1 MAKLSMTVPKV
12 KTYDDEKERKAAATK
27 AAAPSLTGNPY
38 LDDVVGPVFDQ
49 IALKKKALALISDPH
64 APTGMKVSDYLDT
77 VAQSGAMDADTKA
90 AYEAEK
96 QAKAADLKKQS
107 QAAAA
112 IAIQKERELE
122 QYMAS
127 DERKQKQPVTT
138 HVQTDSPM
146 GDLGAFIGQSLFNK
160 AKTGSFTG
168 DETEG
173 KLRTEADYY
182 KNLSGQLLDQD
193 TMEKDLAALDSWSQ
207 QDKHDLQTLYIHKGN
222 LVGEAAGFPVA
233 GATAADALD
242 ARSRLRQKYGAEA
255 VDHILESYSRSQNAA
270 FAQEAA
276 KAGREN
282 HGLLDTAVS
291 IPLGIVGGVSSALS
305 QGSQALADTLGLT
318 SGRYQTT
325 DPNTPADILS
335 IYTDAVKAGGA
346 EEFGKFAEATA
357 AIHGAD
363 ENTSKAVGALASTA
377 YQAGIS
383 TLDNLAK
390 IALTGGTGTLVLAGT
405 QSFSSAMR
413 AAAAN
418 GASPQQAAAMGLV
431 SAASEILTE
440 KLPLDNLLGNLGK
453 ATKVSDFGA
462 IVLASLKQAG
472 IEVTTEELN
481 LITGIAAEALIL
493 REKSDY
499 RKNIADMVASGV
511 PYAEARSQ
519 ANAAILRQAGQTAL
533 QSGLSGFMTSAG
545 TSAAAQVAPANRFTE
560 AAQEYD
566 SQKQSATDRLSGLLD
581 GILPQRKQ
589 TPAQA
594 TPTPAQAKEQSVI
607 DLVDEAIATATGA
620 PADPLRA
627 AVDSFRQTGTVTN
640 KQVTDILNNTRAVQ
654 KLVQETNLKLDG
666 LTASQKR
673 QNVKAAI
680 SAITQTEQVDTVQN
694 TDYDNIK
701 NTKGENIYAE
711 GLQQNDRTGSIGDFA
726 QRMAGVQSANRAESQ
741 GREQYGGVALD
752 SGVLRVSDAL
762 SSAQQKRGT
771 PTYPVRTTTSAP
783 ESYEQALI
791 AGRNSDTKNGWCVTP
806 KSAQELR
813 DGNVRTYMND
823 TGTVGV
829 GIASDGDIVAVFKNQ
844 NGGPRKAMDTM
855 MPIAIEQGG
864 DRLDCY
870 GEGLVKVYSRYGFV
884 PVARVEFNPEYANDG
899 WTTDKGTPYIYVMM
913 HNGDSAATVVE
924 NMGNY
929 PVCTQSQLDALPT
942 YSKDDYDAAM
952 AYRDSL
958 MDQRNIDDNQ
968 GTPPS
973 APNESVGAADQNFTG
988 RAAYQD
994 LLSDENSQRDRLGDV
1009 RPMEVPK
1016 VDAYGRKV
1024 SEFVGNAYGAEATP
1038 DSFVPIIEELVQEG
1052 ALGYDTKTNAESLR
1066 DAAAVIKKKGMAGAR
1081 NAITKNIANGKV
1093 GDTDIATA
1101 MLLYSQY
1108 ASRKGQQ
1115 AQDSAAELFVDLQM
1129 MATQTGRDLQ
1139 LFKMLRKMTPQG
1151 QLMSVTKKVDRYVD
1165 ALNKGRSKNNQ
1176 AEVSI
1181 PKELMDEYT
1190 AAAQE
1195 AAVTDTPENQQRKD
1209 EAEQAIYAYAAA
1221 NIPATLKEKWD
1232 SWRYLAMLGNPKT
1245 QIRNLVG
1252 NALFRPF
1259 VETKRYLGSAMEA
1272 MVLKPDQ
1279 RTKSIL
1285 GTDENSRALMAWA
1298 KQDAK
1303 TQAAKDRMEYT
1314 ATTGDSA
1321 NSQIGDKRQM
1331 FKTKALESAR
1341 TGLNDLMSAED
1352 MLFKRSAYAT
1362 SLASFLKA
1370 RGVTAQQLQNGS
1382 VDAVTLEAA
1391 RSYAVEEAMKATFND
1406 RNAFSDIFVNFR
1418 YKGRNPVMKALN
1430 AAGEGILP
1438 FRRTPANIVA
1448 RATEYSP
1455 IGLAKTVFA
1464 DSGKVKNGTLSA
1476 AQYIDNLAAGLT
1488 GTGAMA
1494 LGYALA
1500 AGLFEGVRLVGN
1512 EDDADEKRMGHQS
1525 YALEIGDTSVTID
1538 WAAPSVL
1545 PLFMGVSLYRSLN
1558 PDGEVVSSSVFAAF
1572 LDACA
1577 NTLEP
1582 MLELSCLSSLND
1594 LLTDVRYAEEG
1605 RELYSIAA
1613 SAATSYFLQGL
1624 PTIGG
1629 QIEQAFETEKKSVH
1643 ADASDPVVR
1652 ELQETVGRATQKVPG
1667 VDLFQAEKVDAWG
1680 ETQKETSVV
1689 ESIFDAFINPS
1700 RDSQIEETAV
1710 DVEISRLN
1718 GVQGENVSPST
1729 PPKTITYTGT
1739 DGTVYTDKRLSA
1751 EEYVSLAKTQG
1762 QKQRQLVED
1771 ILAVDAY
1778 AALTDEEKAKVIRYA
1793 YDYARDYA
1801 RGEVLDGHPGITTKW
1816 MAGLTGNIAD
1826 GIVRYVATGTVE
1838 KYTSLPIEKASYIDD
1853 LLDSI
1858 LPPAGKDNAT
1868 TQQKIAAVTSA
1879 GKLTDKEQQA
1889 VLKDV
1894 LSDSAYDKFLQILK
1908 LGYSNDDYAD
1918 SYRIYAKE
1926 KDAGGKGTKARTIA
1940 AFQKEFGISEAAA
1953 TALYEVYNPK

>member
-1 MAKLSMTVPKV
+1 MAKLSMTAPKV
-12 KTYDDEKERKAAATK
+12 KTYDDENERKAAAVK
-27 AAAPSLTGNPY
+27 AAAPSLTSNPY

-49 IALKKKALALISDPH
+49 IALKKKALDLITDPH
-64 APTGMKVSDYLDT
+64 APAGFKVSNYLDSM
-77 VAQSGAMDADTKA
+77 AQSGAMDADTKA

-96 QAKAADLKKQS
+96 TSKLLDPKKQAQ
-107 QAAAA
+107 QATA
-112 IAIQKERELE
+112 IAVQKERALE
-122 QYMAS
+122 DYLAS
-127 DERKQKQPVTT
+127 DERKQKPPVTAP
-138 HVQTDSPM
+138 VQTDSPM

-182 KNLSGQLLDQD
+182 KNLSGQLLDRD
-193 TMEKDLAALDSWSQ
+193 TMEKDLAALDSWPQ
-207 QDKHDLQTLYIHKGN
+207 QDKRDLQTLYIHKGN
-222 LVGEAAGFPVA
+222 LAGEAAGFPVA
-233 GATAADALD
+233 GATSVDALA
-242 ARSRLRQKYGAEA
+242 ARSRLQQKYGAEA

-346 EEFGKFAEATA
+346 EEFGKYAEATA

-499 RKNIADMVASGV
+499 RKSIADMVASGV

-594 TPTPAQAKEQSVI
+594 TPTPSQAKEQSVI

-680 SAITQTEQVDTVQN
+680 SAITRTEQVDTVQN
-694 TDYDNIK
+694 TDYDNIITQGG
-701 NTKGENIYAE
+701 NLHGTEPTAQTYDERGSEAGALGVPGRGQASE
-711 GLQQNDRTGSIGDFA
+711 TDR
-726 QRMAGVQSANRAESQ
+726 
-741 GREQYGGVALD
+741 
-752 SGVLRVSDAL
+752 SGIS
-762 SSAQQKRGT
+762 
-771 PTYPVRTTTSAP
+771 
-783 ESYEQALI
+783 
-791 AGRNSDTKNGWCVTP
+791 
-806 KSAQELR
+806 
-813 DGNVRTYMND
+813 
-823 TGTVGV
+823 GTVGEAGERTPEV
-829 GIASDGDIVAVFKNQ
+829 YLPERQQELTSGKNRYRQEDYYTPERGSALEQTQHSFSNEYGIECRVVKDSAWVEESPAYTDG
-844 NGGPRKAMDTM
+844 
-855 MPIAIEQGG
+855 E
-864 DRLDCY
+864 
-870 GEGLVKVYSRYGFV
+870 KVYIRESIDPATLSTAVPHESTHMMKRLAFRPYLDFADSTPDFLNMDNKTAALRLLDMAAKHRRMDAFNNTDADMRHIYDELNALVYGIQKSGIIQDGQYDFSWV
-884 PVARVEFNPEYANDG
+884 PDAFLDFDG
-899 WTTDKGTPYIYVMM
+899 YI
-913 HNGDSAATVVE
+913 
-924 NMGNY
+924 
-929 PVCTQSQLDALPT
+929 QQLD
-942 YSKDDYDAAM
+942 SIHEQ
-952 AYRDSL
+952 YRT
-958 MDQRNIDDNQ
+958 QAK
-968 GTPPS
+968 TAKAT
-973 APNESVGAADQNFTG
+973 APNESVGAAPAWFDPNTRLQYEHGTIPDG
-988 RAAYQD
+988 
-994 LLSDENSQRDRLGDV
+994 ENPV
-1009 RPMEVPK
+1009 RPDDLPVR
-1016 VDAYGRKV
+1016 DYTGGKV
-1024 SEFVGNAYGAEATP
+1024 SYTARSVKGAEATP
-1038 DSFVPIIEELVQEG
+1038 DEFIDLLNKETVEGGLSYVPITNNETTQKAIDYIKAEGWEAAKAKWEENVRTGKAGADLSAQG
-1052 ALGYDTKTNAESLR
+1052 ALLLNNAARAGDKTAWLDILHTYQTLGTNTAQGLQALRILKKLAPDDKLYMIKRSVQQMVKDMHLDTQIELDEQLTAEFENAETDEAR
-1066 DAAAVIKKKGMAGAR
+1066 DAALKKIQKDVAAQIPSTFMDKFTALRYVNMLGNLRTQGRNIVGNLGMKGVRSVQNTVAAGIENIVSKASGGKLRRTRSATVSKAQRAAAAKDFDLLKSAILGGGKYADTASDSSAFSQGVQEQRQIFKFKPLEGYRKVTNWAMEQGDLIFAKDAYAR
-1081 NAITKNIANGKV
+1081 ALAGYLKANGIMETDYSRIDTAILDDARLFAAKEAQEATFRDTNWLSGWISKV
-1093 GDTDIATA
+1093 GRRKDTPGIVKTVSEGIMPFRKTPANVLVRAEEYSPLGIVNSLTESVLKIAGNTKLVENRGILGKIA
-1101 MLLYSQY
+1101 K
-1108 ASRKGQQ
+1108 KGQQ
-1115 AQDSAAELFVDLQM
+1115 ITGAQV
-1129 MATQTGRDLQ
+1129 
-1139 LFKMLRKMTPQG
+1139 
-1151 QLMSVTKKVDRYVD
+1151 
-1165 ALNKGRSKNNQ
+1165 
-1176 AEVSI
+1176 I
-1181 PKELMDEYT
+1181 
-1190 AAAQE
+1190 
-1195 AAVTDTPENQQRKD
+1195 
-1209 EAEQAIYAYAAA
+1209 
-1221 NIPATLKEKWD
+1221 
-1232 SWRYLAMLGNPKT
+1232 
-1245 QIRNLVG
+1245 
-1252 NALFRPF
+1252 
-1259 VETKRYLGSAMEA
+1259 
-1272 MVLKPDQ
+1272 
-1279 RTKSIL
+1279 
-1285 GTDENSRALMAWA
+1285 NSWA
-1298 KQDAK
+1298 K
-1303 TQAAKDRMEYT
+1303 T
-1314 ATTGDSA
+1314 
-1321 NSQIGDKRQM
+1321 
-1331 FKTKALESAR
+1331 
-1341 TGLNDLMSAED
+1341 
-1352 MLFKRSAYAT
+1352 
-1362 SLASFLKA
+1362 
-1370 RGVTAQQLQNGS
+1370 
-1382 VDAVTLEAA
+1382 
-1391 RSYAVEEAMKATFND
+1391 
-1406 RNAFSDIFVNFR
+1406 
-1418 YKGRNPVMKALN
+1418 
-1430 AAGEGILP
+1430 
-1438 FRRTPANIVA
+1438 
-1448 RATEYSP
+1448 
-1455 IGLAKTVFA
+1455 
-1464 DSGKVKNGTLSA
+1464 
-1476 AQYIDNLAAGLT
+1476 LT
-1488 GTGAMA
+1488 GTGLFG
-1494 LGYALA
+1494 LGILLQNLGLLT
-1500 AGLFEGVRLVGN
+1500 AGG
-1512 EDDADEKRMGHQS
+1512 DDDEKKDEFESMNGWQN
-1525 YALEIGDTSVTID
+1525 YAITLPDGTNFTID
-1538 WAAPSVL
+1538 FLSPSAMPMLMGAQFMQLVRDGGFSLKDIESALTSLAEPMVQMSMLQGVNDTLENIQYAENNLGQMLINSGISYLTQVL
-1545 PLFMGVSLYRSLN
+1545 T
-1558 PDGEVVSSSVFAAF
+1558 
-1572 LDACA
+1572 
-1577 NTLEP
+1577 NTL
-1582 MLELSCLSSLND
+1582 
-1594 LLTDVRYAEEG
+1594 A
-1605 RELYSIAA
+1605 
-1613 SAATSYFLQGL
+1613 
-1624 PTIGG
+1624 G
-1629 QIEQAFETEKKSVH
+1629 QIERTFEGERMTTYVDKGSALPDWLQRAIGK
-1643 ADASDPVVR
+1643 ASAK
-1652 ELQETVGRATQKVPG
+1652 TPG
-1667 VDLFQAEKVDAWG
+1667 WDYSQIPYINAWG
-1680 ETQKETSVV
+1680 EEEQ
-1689 ESIFDAFINPS
+1689 NPAWFWGGIYNTLS
-1700 RDSQIEETAV
+1700 PAYIEKGVSNELT
-1710 DVEISRLN
+1710 EELNRLN
-1718 GVQGENVSPST
+1718 DALSDVNVYPSAPDRSVT
-1729 PPKTITYTGT
+1729 FNKT
-1739 DGTVYTDKRLSA
+1739 VHNLSA

-1762 QKQRQLVED
+1762 QKQRRLVED

-1778 AALTDEEKAKVIRYA
+1778 AALTDEEKAKAIRYA

-1816 MAGLTGNIAD
+1816 MAGLAGNIAD

-1858 LPPAGKDNAT
+1858 LPPAGKNNAT
-1868 TQQKIAAVTSA
+1868 TQQKIAAVTSD
-1879 GKLTDKEQQA
+1879 GKLTDKEQQT

-1894 LSDSAYDKFLQILK
+1894 LRESDYDKFLQILK

-1926 KDAGGKGTKARTIA
+1926 KDTGGKGTKARTIA

>member
-1 MAKLSMTVPKV
+1 MAKLNLTVPKV
-12 KTYDDEKERKAAATK
+12 KTYDDEKEKKAAAVK
-27 AAAPSLTGNPY
+27 AAAPSVTGNPY

-49 IALKKKALALISDPH
+49 IELKKKALALISDPH

-77 VAQSGAMDADTKA
+77 VAQNGAMDADTKA

-127 DERKQKQPVTT
+127 DERKQKPPVST
-138 HVQTDSPM
+138 HVQTDSPV

-160 AKTGSFTG
+160 EKTGSFTG

-182 KNLSGQLLDQD
+182 KNLSGHLLDRD
-193 TMEKDLAALDSWSQ
+193 TMEKDLAALDSWPQ
-207 QDKHDLQTLYIHKGN
+207 QDKRDLQTLYIHKGN
-222 LVGEAAGFPVA
+222 LAGEAAGFPVA
-233 GATAADALD
+233 GATSADALA

-255 VDHILESYSRSQNAA
+255 VDHILESYSRSRNAA

-453 ATKVSDFGA
+453 ATKVSDFGT

-499 RKNIADMVASGV
+499 RKSIADMVASGV

-545 TSAAAQVAPANRFTE
+545 TSAAAQAAPANRFTE

-566 SQKQSATDRLSGLLD
+566 NQKQSAQDRLSALLD
-581 GILPQRKQ
+581 GILPQRKP

-594 TPTPAQAKEQSVI
+594 APTPAQAKEQSVI

-620 PADPLRA
+620 PADPLTA
-627 AVDSFRQTGTVTN
+627 AMDSFRQTGTVTN
-640 KQVTDILNNTRAVQ
+640 KQVTAILNNTRAVQ
-654 KLVQETNLKLDG
+654 KLVQETNRKLDG

-680 SAITQTEQVDTVQN
+680 AAITRTEQVDTAPN

-973 APNESVGAADQNFTG
+973 APNDSVGAAPAWF
-988 RAAYQD
+988 D
-994 LLSDENSQRDRLGDV
+994 LNTRLQYEHGTIPDGENPV
-1009 RPMEVPK
+1009 RPDDLPVR
-1016 VDAYGRKV
+1016 DYTGGKV
-1024 SEFVGNAYGAEATP
+1024 SYTARSVKGAEATP
-1038 DSFVPIIEELVQEG
+1038 DAFVDLLNKETVEGGLSYVPITNSETTQKAIDYIKAEGWEAAKDKWEENVRAGKAGADLSAQG
-1052 ALGYDTKTNAESLR
+1052 ALLLNNAARAGDKTAWLDILHTYQTLGTNTAQGLQALRILKKLAPDDKLYMIKRSVQQMVKDMHLDTQIELDEQLTAEFENAETDEAR
-1066 DAAAVIKKKGMAGAR
+1066 DAALKKIQKDVAAQIPSTFMDKFTALRYVNMLGNLRTQGRNIVGNLGMKGVRSVQNTVAAGIENIVSKASGGKLRRTRSATVSKAQRAAAAKDFDLLKSAILGGGKYADTASDSSAFSQGVQEQRQIFKFKPLEGYRKVTNWAMEQGDLIFAKDAYAR
-1081 NAITKNIANGKV
+1081 ALAGYLKANGIMETDYSKI
-1093 GDTDIATA
+1093 DTAILDDAR
-1101 MLLYSQY
+1101 LF
-1108 ASRKGQQ
+1108 
-1115 AQDSAAELFVDLQM
+1115 AA
-1129 MATQTGRDLQ
+1129 
-1139 LFKMLRKMTPQG
+1139 
-1151 QLMSVTKKVDRYVD
+1151 
-1165 ALNKGRSKNNQ
+1165 
-1176 AEVSI
+1176 
-1181 PKELMDEYT
+1181 KE
-1190 AAAQE
+1190 AQE
-1195 AAVTDTPENQQRKD
+1195 ATFRDTNWLSGWISKVGRRKDTPG
-1209 EAEQAIYAYAAA
+1209 IV
-1221 NIPATLKEKWD
+1221 
-1232 SWRYLAMLGNPKT
+1232 KT
-1245 QIRNLVG
+1245 V
-1252 NALFRPF
+1252 
-1259 VETKRYLGSAMEA
+1259 S
-1272 MVLKPDQ
+1272 
-1279 RTKSIL
+1279 
-1285 GTDENSRALMAWA
+1285 
-1298 KQDAK
+1298 
-1303 TQAAKDRMEYT
+1303 
-1314 ATTGDSA
+1314 
-1321 NSQIGDKRQM
+1321 
-1331 FKTKALESAR
+1331 
-1341 TGLNDLMSAED
+1341 
-1352 MLFKRSAYAT
+1352 
-1362 SLASFLKA
+1362 
-1370 RGVTAQQLQNGS
+1370 
-1382 VDAVTLEAA
+1382 
-1391 RSYAVEEAMKATFND
+1391 
-1406 RNAFSDIFVNFR
+1406 
-1418 YKGRNPVMKALN
+1418 
-1430 AAGEGILP
+1430 EGIMP
-1438 FRRTPANIVA
+1438 FRKTPANVLV
-1448 RATEYSP
+1448 RAEEYSP
-1455 IGLAKTVFA
+1455 LGVINSVVTSINAMRKGSDVTGAQVINSWAK
-1464 DSGKVKNGTLSA
+1464 S
-1476 AQYIDNLAAGLT
+1476 LT
-1488 GTGAMA
+1488 GTGLFG
-1494 LGYALA
+1494 LGMLLQNLGLLT
-1500 AGLFEGVRLVGN
+1500 AGG
-1512 EDDADEKRMGHQS
+1512 DDDEKKDEFESMNGWQN
-1525 YALEIGDTSVTID
+1525 YAITLPDGTNFTID
-1538 WAAPSVL
+1538 FLSPSAMPML
-1545 PLFMGVSLYRSLN
+1545 MGAQLMQLVRDGGFSLKDIESALTSLAEPMVQMSMLQGVN
-1558 PDGEVVSSSVFAAF
+1558 DTLENIQYAENNLGQMLINSGISY
-1572 LDACA
+1572 LTQGLT
-1577 NTLEP
+1577 NTL
-1582 MLELSCLSSLND
+1582 
-1594 LLTDVRYAEEG
+1594 A
-1605 RELYSIAA
+1605 
-1613 SAATSYFLQGL
+1613 
-1624 PTIGG
+1624 G
-1629 QIEQAFETEKKSVH
+1629 QIERTFEGERMTTYVDKDSALPDWLQRAIGK
-1643 ADASDPVVR
+1643 ASAK
-1652 ELQETVGRATQKVPG
+1652 TPG
-1667 VDLFQAEKVDAWG
+1667 WDYGQIPYINAWG
-1680 ETQKETSVV
+1680 EEEQ
-1689 ESIFDAFINPS
+1689 NPAWFWGGIYNTLS
-1700 RDSQIEETAV
+1700 PAYIEKGVSNELT
-1710 DVEISRLN
+1710 EELNRLN
-1718 GVQGENVSPST
+1718 DALSDVNVYPSAPDRSVT
-1729 PPKTITYTGT
+1729 FNKT
-1739 DGTVYTDKRLSA
+1739 VHNLSA

-1926 KDAGGKGTKARTIA
+1926 KDTGGKGTKARTIA